1 MNIVVRGTNWIGD
14 AVMTIPALR
23 ELRRIF
29 PKAHITLCTR
39 GWAQGIF
46 SDADFIDEILPFDK
60 ANNSFQ
66 TVFRQAK
73 IWRER
78 NFDVAVLFTN
88 SFESALL
95 SSLGKVSRRFGYAT
109 EKRSFLLTESFDVP
123 KWKNSRHEIFYYLNL
138 AAEIEKTLFGQT
150 KVWENEPLSDL
161 NVSEKRRIEAR
172 EILKN

>member
-1 MNIVVRGTNWIGD
+1 MKIVVRGTNWIGD

-29 PKAHITLCTR
+29 AGAHITLCTR
-39 GWAQGIF
+39 GWAEGIF

-78 NFDVAVLFTN
+78 KFDVAVLFTN

-95 SSLGKVSRRFGYAT
+95 SSLGKVPQRFGYAT
-109 EKRSFLLTESFDVP
+109 EKRSFLLTESFRVP
-123 KWKNSRHEIFYYLNL
+123 AWKNSRHEIFYYLNL
-138 AAEIEKTLFGQT
+138 VGEIEKTLFGSA
-150 KVWENEPLSDL
+150 KVGANEPLF
-161 NVSEKRRIEAR
+161 
-172 EILKN
+172 